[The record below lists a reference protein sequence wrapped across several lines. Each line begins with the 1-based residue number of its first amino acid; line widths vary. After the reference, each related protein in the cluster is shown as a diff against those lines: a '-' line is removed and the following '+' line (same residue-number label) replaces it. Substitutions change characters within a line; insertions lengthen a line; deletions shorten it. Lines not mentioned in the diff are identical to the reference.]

1 MYVYVLV
8 SNLGSTW
15 GLIMLGLQTGYCS
28 SEQNQQDLT
37 KVLFKWVIWAYLIYP
52 THTLTEL
59 SYYLKTGHVERSPFT
74 GEGGREDEEG
84 DQNGNCQEARGKFKG
99 LCSKQPSLP
108 KYLPSFSKFCIPW
121 VSKALFLIGPKVVLF
136 HLNQC
141 FPAPRPPTC
150 FWKGSTKPNLPA
162 GMQGTRI
169 GECKSSLKKKKEEL
183 KPQVVRY
190 TIICWDS

>member
-74 GEGGREDEEG
+74 GEGGRKDEEG
-84 DQNGNCQEARGKFKG
+84 DQNGNCKRPEGSLRVSVEQNLSQNSPHYLNTCPHFQSSAFHEFLR
-99 LCSKQPSLP
+99 LC
-108 KYLPSFSKFCIPW
+108 F
-121 VSKALFLIGPKVVLF
+121 
-136 HLNQC
+136 
-141 FPAPRPPTC
+141 
-150 FWKGSTKPNLPA
+150 
-162 GMQGTRI
+162 
-169 GECKSSLKKKKEEL
+169 
-183 KPQVVRY
+183 
-190 TIICWDS
+190 